1 MKTSLAILLTL
12 ALSICGLRISPSHR
26 CQVDSED
33 MQLTYQELQKVEN
46 LAVTEEMFQNTWDMN
61 KDGHLTVAELS
72 TVIYGLELL
81 PAAVEIV
88 PQNEG
93 SFVTQKPT

>member
-1 MKTSLAILLTL
+1 MNY
-12 ALSICGLRISPSHR
+12 P
-26 CQVDSED
+26 
-33 MQLTYQELQKVEN
+33 
-46 LAVTEEMFQNTWDMN
+46 DMN

-72 TVIYGLELL
+72 TIIYGLELL

>member
-12 ALSICGLRISPSHR
+12 ALSVNGIRIAPGNR
-26 CQVDSED
+26 YQFDSED
-33 MQLTYQELQKVEN
+33 MQLTYQELQKIEN

-72 TVIYGLELL
+72 TIIYGLELL
-81 PAAVEIV
+81 PPAVEVV

>member
-1 MKTSLAILLTL
+1 MNY
-12 ALSICGLRISPSHR
+12 P
-26 CQVDSED
+26 
-33 MQLTYQELQKVEN
+33 
-46 LAVTEEMFQNTWDMN
+46 DMN

-72 TVIYGLELL
+72 TIIYGLELL
-81 PAAVEIV
+81 PPAVEVV